1 MNNTTERAPS
11 EAALSSIEDFRRF
24 LEMQGRAYKTISL
37 YTRSA
42 ILFYS
47 LYEELN
53 IVNLKLYQE
62 FLLEN
67 YPVNTV
73 NTRIYGMNRY
83 LDYLRQADQIPDSLI
98 YHVYAAGAG
107 TPSSSPAPVRASKN
121 GIYRLQPV
129 IEQHRCYL
137 DTVISQRDYEK
148 LKRCLKRD
156 GNLYWYFVIRFL
168 GATGAR
174 VSELL
179 QIKAEDLKLG
189 YLDLYTKGGKIRRLY
204 FPRSLCSEA
213 IPFYRERGIR
223 SGYIFLNRHGQL
235 ITPRG
240 IEFQLK
246 AFAKRYH
253 IDPDTVYPHSFR
265 HRFAKNFLKRFNDL
279 SLLADLMG
287 HDSIETTRVYLTQTS
302 HEQKALLDRIITW

>member
-1 MNNTTERAPS
+1 MNKTTKRVLN
-11 EAALSSIEDFRRF
+11 EAALSSIEDFRHY

-37 YTRSA
+37 YTRAA

-47 LYEELN
+47 FYEELN
-53 IVNLKLYQE
+53 IVNLKFFREYLI
-62 FLLEN
+62 EN

-83 LDYLRQADQIPDSLI
+83 LDYLLSVDQIPPSLI
-98 YHVYAAGAG
+98 YQVCGAGADA
-107 TPSSSPAPVRASKN
+107 SSSPAPVRASKN

-148 LKRCLKRD
+148 LKRCLKKD

-179 QIKAEDLKLG
+179 QIKAEDLRLG

-213 IPFYRERGIR
+213 IPFYRERGIQ
-223 SGYIFLNRHGQL
+223 SGFIFLNQHGQL

-287 HDSIETTRVYLTQTS
+287 HDSIETTRVYLTRTS
-302 HEQKALLDRIITW
+302 HEQKSLLDRIITW